1 MSASLD
7 TLENRRSALLD
18 QIGQLGD
25 FRPGSITT
33 ASGRCGNPNR
43 HCHLPG
49 EPAHGPH
56 FRLSFRRQGK
66 TVTESFPTAATRR
79 NTQRQIAQDRKWQQL
94 SRVLVAL
101 NTRICQLRPV
111 EDTLTPREKNG
122 RNDPA
127 RSRPR
132 SRSAAPGDLPRL
144 AQQRPIRV
152 RSHRIGHSR
161 GDASWRRRRAER
173 VAVLV
178 GSRAAR
184 GALRPRPASSL
195 SRHRAQATAHRR
207 RSGRLP
213 TRLLRLPALP
223 PGTMPARLRTRR
235 GRCARRMPPATARLS
250 RAPRRWACAFPA
262 SLGGAAGAGRG
273 RRS

>member
-33 ASGRCGNPNR
+33 ASGRRGNPNR

-66 TVTESFPTAATRR
+66 TVTESFPTAAARR
-79 NTQRQIAQDRKWQQL
+79 NTQRQIAQYRKWQQL

-111 EDTLTPREKNG
+111 EDTLTPREKK
-122 RNDPA
+122 RPQ
-127 RSRPR
+127 RSSKKSPKKQIGC
-132 SRSAAPGDLPRL
+132 SR
-144 AQQRPIRV
+144 
-152 RSHRIGHSR
+152 
-161 GDASWRRRRAER
+161 
-173 VAVLV
+173 
-178 GSRAAR
+178 
-184 GALRPRPASSL
+184 
-195 SRHRAQATAHRR
+195 
-207 RSGRLP
+207 
-213 TRLLRLPALP
+213 
-223 PGTMPARLRTRR
+223 
-235 GRCARRMPPATARLS
+235 
-250 RAPRRWACAFPA
+250 
-262 SLGGAAGAGRG
+262 
-273 RRS
+273 